1 MFFFFVNQKSYYEV
15 RISYWSSDVCS
26 SDLAG
31 PPGLREIPS
40 DDDPYREYPPPRPA
54 CRNAKQRS
62 FARRCNDI
70 WSHSATIYALRT
82 AVGLRDRPEAAPPPP
97 ASMRWPKPCWS
108 HRLEEWRH
116 HSAPVAR
123 FAVPPNQQRK
133 SVGEG

>member
-1 MFFFFVNQKSYYEV
+1 MIAYDM
-15 RISYWSSDVCS
+15 RISDWSSDVCS
-26 SDLAG
+26 SDL
-31 PPGLREIPS
+31 
-40 DDDPYREYPPPRPA
+40 A

-116 HSAPVAR
+116 HSAPVAG
-123 FAVPPNQQRK
+123 FAEQPHKPAKHALHRPLAPGRQPIGRE
-133 SVGEG
+133 SCRERVG